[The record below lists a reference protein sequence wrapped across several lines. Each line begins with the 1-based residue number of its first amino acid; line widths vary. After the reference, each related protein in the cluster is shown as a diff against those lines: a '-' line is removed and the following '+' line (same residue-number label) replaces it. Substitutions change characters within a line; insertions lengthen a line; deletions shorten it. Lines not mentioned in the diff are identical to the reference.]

1 MRGEFDGHSF
11 AHHDF
16 GHGHFSHDFKDRRF
30 ARGFGF
36 GGLYDYGYWGWPVLL
51 RLQQLLHLRLVIALS
66 QRCAALRARQVR
78 LFAPRETDA
87 SSEKHDGGAAYRTPY
102 WNN

>member
-1 MRGEFDGHSF
+1 VSNPIGQTKFSLNFYGRSPHGFAMRGEFDGHSF

-36 GGLYDYGYWGWPVLL
+36 GGLYDYGYWGW
-51 RLQQLLHLRLVIALS
+51 RYYCDYNS
-66 QRCAALRARQVR
+66 CY
-78 LFAPRETDA
+78 TY
-87 SSEKHDGGAAYRTPY
+87 G
-102 WNN
+102 W